1 MEIRASTPLVV
12 FRESV
17 AFESTSPEQTDR
29 PPQLS
34 LPPWS
39 EEEGTRRWDRSFARP
54 DYESHLLNSLKHIAG
69 VGVSAGGV
77 CKITTSSGDC
87 RLTIRCLALPARL
100 AQLIDTEPYE
110 VSGSFR
116 ER

>member
-1 MEIRASTPLVV
+1 MKEGEKHIFEVLNPLFPTFIPPITNQDLRDRYARVEIRASTPLVV

-39 EEEGTRRWDRSFARP
+39 EEEGTRGGGIEAWSVP
-54 DYESHLLNSLKHIAG
+54 I
-69 VGVSAGGV
+69 VSPT
-77 CKITTSSGDC
+77 C
-87 RLTIRCLALPARL
+87 
-100 AQLIDTEPYE
+100 
-110 VSGSFR
+110 
-116 ER
+116 